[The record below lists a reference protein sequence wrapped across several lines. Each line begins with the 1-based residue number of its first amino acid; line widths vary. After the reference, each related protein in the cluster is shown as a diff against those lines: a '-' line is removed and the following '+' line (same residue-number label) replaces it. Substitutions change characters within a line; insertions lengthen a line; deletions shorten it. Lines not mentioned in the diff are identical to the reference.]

1 MCGSIE
7 AELLPSDKAKWIE
20 QQMAAGRR
28 VAMVGDGIN
37 DAPTLAEASVGISLR
52 SGSDVAIQSAQVLL
66 SGGTI
71 AHLPDA
77 IRLSRITVTTIK
89 QNLLWAFL
97 YNVLAIP
104 LAAFGYLSPL
114 QGALL
119 MTFSDVV
126 IVGNSLRIKVKS
138 LA

>member
-1 MCGSIE
+1 MP
-7 AELLPSDKAKWIE
+7 ALVD
-20 QQMAAGRR
+20 
-28 VAMVGDGIN
+28 
-37 DAPTLAEASVGISLR
+37 LARATTR
-52 SGSDVAIQSAQVLL
+52 
-66 SGGTI
+66 TI
-71 AHLPDA
+71 
-77 IRLSRITVTTIK
+77 R
-89 QNLLWAFL
+89 QNLAWAFG